1 MGALC
6 SWIDLRCV
14 ALQKLSPMKTIP
26 GLRLSAFLLLSFSA
40 DATLFAANAPVPG
53 RLPPAPLVHDT
64 SPITLFNGRN
74 FEGLFIYI
82 DGTATT
88 PDAAWKIEDGLLRCT
103 GLGKGYVRTTAAYAD
118 YTLRLEWRWPVR
130 TGNSGIMLNIVG
142 RDLLWPKCIEAQLA
156 VNRAGEFAMFSDAR
170 GKEEIVS
177 RNPTGVSTGRLPRP
191 PGPSSE
197 KPQGE
202 WNVYEIVVAG
212 DTITTAVNGQRVN
225 RMTGILPSGG
235 CIGFQSEGT
244 PIDFRHITLTPLPA
258 AKDIN
263 APMPSQ
269 LVR

>member
-1 MGALC
+1 MFIPAELWFSCGT
-6 SWIDLRCV
+6 
-14 ALQKLSPMKTIP
+14 PMKTSR
-26 GLRLSAFLLLSFSA
+26 GLALAASLLLVAVSA
-40 DATLFAANAPVPG
+40 APSFAADTATPARP
-53 RLPPAPLVHDT
+53 PPAPLVHDT
-64 SPITLFNGRN
+64 SPIALFNGRT
-74 FEGLFIYI
+74 FDGLFVYV
-82 DGTATT
+82 DGTGTT
-88 PDAAWKIEDGLLRCT
+88 PEQAWKIEDGLLRCT
-103 GLGKGYVRTTAAYAD
+103 GVGKGYVRTTAAYSD

-130 TGNSGIMLNIVG
+130 TGNSGIMLNLVG

-170 GKEEIVS
+170 SKEEIVS

-202 WNVYEIVVAG
+202 WNVYEIVVSG
-212 DTITTAVNGQRVN
+212 DTITTAVNGQPVN

-258 AKDIN
+258 AKNLN
-263 APMPSQ
+263 APMPAQ